1 MSLTKKSAL
10 TVSML
15 LVLGTTTVMADEME
29 NKGIYA
35 MSAAQIQLAESEMTA
50 REHGAEAMA
59 RARGEEAEANRAS
72 EPNKN
77 ETRAREQAREREQK
91 AREFSSQMEQQGRS
105 MSMDRPSRMERP
117 ATPPQRPSRSFR

>member
-10 TVSML
+10 TVSIL

-35 MSAAQIQLAESEMTA
+35 VSAAQIQLAESEMTA
-50 REHGAEAMA
+50 RE
-59 RARGEEAEANRAS
+59 RGTEAEANRAS
-72 EPNKN
+72 EPNEN

-91 AREFSSQMEQQGRS
+91 TREFGSQMEQQGRS